1 MSLEARVRNIES
13 KHDALEHAFRE
24 NNKILEATHGVVSLI
39 LNEQRAIQKE
49 QGEMKKEQKGMRIE
63 LQEMRKEMSANQ
75 RETCKR
81 FDKIEETLIQ
91 IVNHL
96 TK

>member
-1 MSLEARVRNIES
+1 MSLEARVKNIES
-13 KHDALEHAFRE
+13 KQDALEHAFRE
-24 NNKILEATHGVVSLI
+24 NNKIFEATHGVVSLI
-39 LNEQRAIQKE
+39 LNEQRAMQKE
-49 QGEMKKEQKGMRIE
+49 QEGMKKELKGMKNE
-63 LQEMRKEMSANQ
+63 QQAMRNEISANQ

-96 TK
+96 AK

>member
-1 MSLEARVRNIES
+1 MSLEARVN
-13 KHDALEHAFRE
+13 ALDHAFHE
-24 NNKILEATHGVVSLI
+24 NNKLLEATHGVVSLI
-39 LNEQRAIQKE
+39 LNEQREKFRKVYE
-49 QGEMKKEQKGMRIE
+49 RFDNLEQKGDMNQ
-63 LQEMRKEMSANQ
+63 QENRN
-75 RETCKR
+75 R

>member
-1 MSLEARVRNIES
+1 MSLEARVKNIES
-13 KHDALEHAFRE
+13 NHDALEHAFRE

-39 LNEQRAIQKE
+39 LNEQRAMQKE
-49 QGEMKKEQKGMRIE
+49 QEDMKKKMA
-63 LQEMRKEMSANQ
+63 ANQ

-96 TK
+96 AK